1 MKTVTVFSLKLY
13 ESALDSEKFKSGKP
27 HMVVQLLKLL
37 IAFKKGG
44 KVPYVSKL
52 SPWSKPGAVLV
63 LYEVN
68 LWRG

>member
-1 MKTVTVFSLKLY
+1 
-13 ESALDSEKFKSGKP
+13 
-27 HMVVQLLKLL
+27 MVVQLLKLL
-37 IAFKKGG
+37 TAFKKGG

-68 LWRG
+68 LLRG